1 LNKGYKRIWFFV
13 VFLLLAGS
21 FHWGLRNSGE
31 RSPERPAQNEEAR
44 AIPVE
49 TSAVERG
56 PITLRRDF
64 TGTLE
69 PHAQFVVAPKVSG
82 RVENITVNISDS
94 VTRGQV
100 VAQLD
105 NDEFVQA
112 LAQARADL
120 EVARAKRIEAQSA
133 LETARR
139 DLKRIRTLRERG
151 VASESQLDAVLAEET
166 ARNAALEVAKSQVVR
181 AEATVRTAEIRLG
194 YTRVTADWS
203 GGGDRRVV
211 AERHVDEGETVS
223 ANAALLRIVELAPLT
238 GVFFVTEKN
247 YALLHPGQ
255 AVSLTTDAFPGESFA
270 GRISRIAPVF
280 QSETRQARVEV
291 EVDNKDL
298 KLKPGMFIRAS
309 VALAHKN
316 EATLVPE
323 QAVTTRDGETGLFL
337 IDASGASVSWR
348 TVETGI
354 HAEGLVEV
362 MDPHL
367 SGDVVVMGHQL
378 LVDGAAVLRV
388 EEFPSAAG
396 DLQQAPQL

>member
-1 LNKGYKRIWFFV
+1 MNKNYKRLWFFV
-13 VFLLLAGS
+13 IFIIVAIS
-21 FHWGLRNSGE
+21 FYWWQRDSGE
-31 RSPERPAQNEEAR
+31 RSPARPAQSGEER

-139 DLKRIRTLRERG
+139 DLKRVRTLRERG

-166 ARNAALEVAKSQVVR
+166 ARHAALEVAKSQVIR
-181 AEATVRTAEIRLG
+181 AEAAVRTAEIRLG

-203 GGGDRRVV
+203 GGGDQRVV

-255 AVSLTTDAFPGESFA
+255 AVSLTTDAFPGEIFT

-291 EVDNKDL
+291 EVDNKNL

-337 IDASGASVSWR
+337 IDASGSAVSWR
-348 TVETGI
+348 TIETGL
-354 HAEGLVEV
+354 HAEGRVEV
-362 MDPHL
+362 MDSQL
-367 SGDVVVMGHQL
+367 SGDVVVLGHQL
-378 LVDGAAVLRV
+378 LVDGAAVLVV
-388 EEFPSAAG
+388 EDSPSASD

>member
-1 LNKGYKRIWFFV
+1 
-13 VFLLLAGS
+13 
-21 FHWGLRNSGE
+21 
-31 RSPERPAQNEEAR
+31 
-44 AIPVE
+44 
-49 TSAVERG
+49 
-56 PITLRRDF
+56 
-64 TGTLE
+64 
-69 PHAQFVVAPKVSG
+69 
-82 RVENITVNISDS
+82 
-94 VTRGQV
+94 V

-105 NDEFVQA
+105 DDEFVQA

-323 QAVTTRDGETGLFL
+323 QAITTRDRETGLFL